1 MAPSSILP
9 QHEPVVPQ
17 LIPVFLLNL
26 KISPDPTVIYKDSV
40 GDRVL
45 NLGTVVDGQAIPI
58 ENSLGLKFE
67 LNSITGFDDITET
80 VSLGIS
86 RLDCKL
92 YGKTPGGAG
101 VQIKYPGVIKLL
113 EPTVNVFLKKST
125 LATFEES
132 YVVCNPTFTCD
143 SSLEPEYKWVQS
155 EQFNGKGRFIR
166 DESGTLYVQYY
177 IYVVR

>member
-1 MAPSSILP
+1 MATSVLP

-26 KISPDPTVIYKDSV
+26 KISPEPSTIYKDSV

-45 NLGTVVDGQAIPI
+45 NLANVVDGQAIPI
-58 ENSLGLKFE
+58 NNSLGLKFE
-67 LNSITGFDDITET
+67 LSSITGFDDITET

-86 RLDCKL
+86 KLDCKL
-92 YGKTPGGAG
+92 YGKTPGGSG
-101 VQIKYPGVIKLL
+101 VQIKYPGLIKLL
-113 EPTVNVFLKKST
+113 EPTVNVLMNKST

-132 YVVCNPTFTCD
+132 YVTCNPTIVAD

-155 EQFNGKGRFIR
+155 ENLFGKGRFIR
-166 DESGTLYVQYY
+166 DDSGTLHVQYY
-177 IYVVR
+177 IYIVR